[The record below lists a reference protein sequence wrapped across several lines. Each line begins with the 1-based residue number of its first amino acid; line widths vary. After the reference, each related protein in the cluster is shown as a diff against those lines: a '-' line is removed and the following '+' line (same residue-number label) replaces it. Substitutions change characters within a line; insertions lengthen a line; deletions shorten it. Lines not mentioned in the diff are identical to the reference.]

1 MRRATSRSR
10 HTGMPC
16 TARCSISRKTLRLA
30 VFSGVGGAAD
40 GSVLPGNRPTRRVS
54 RGPVGRDCR
63 ETSDSPCLPVSA
75 GRDCRET
82 FRLAVKPARGLRLP
96 GNLPTR
102 RQTRLRT
109 VDHAGKPSDS
119 LSNLPPGP
127 WRAPGNLPTRRQPA
141 RGLRLPGNLPT
152 RRQTRLRTVDH
163 AGKPS
168 DSLSNQPPGPWRA
181 PGTFRL
187 AVFPGVGASRLP
199 GNLPTRRQNP
209 PPDRCVR
216 REPSDSP
223 CFPGSVRRDCRET
236 FRLAVLLGGG
246 RPDLAHGEGATAIR
260 LALEG
265 HRILDCRLAR
275 PAGTGLTAMAEA
287 DGI

>member
-102 RQTRLRT
+102 CQTCPR
-109 VDHAGKPSDS
+109 D
-119 LSNLPPGP
+119 
-127 WRAPGNLPTRRQPA
+127 
-141 RGLRLPGNLPT
+141 RG
-152 RRQTRLRTVDH
+152 
-163 AGKPS
+163 
-168 DSLSNQPPGPWRA
+168 
-181 PGTFRL
+181 
-187 AVFPGVGASRLP
+187 
-199 GNLPTRRQNP
+199 
-209 PPDRCVR
+209 VR

-223 CFPGSVRRDCRET
+223 CFPAVQPPICRGT
-236 FRLAVLLGGG
+236 FRLGDEPRAG
-246 RPDLAHGEGATAIR
+246 RRTQHA
-260 LALEG
+260 
-265 HRILDCRLAR
+265 
-275 PAGTGLTAMAEA
+275 PAGAVTSAPAVSGAEV
-287 DGI
+287 GPCGWRT

>member
-102 RQTRLRT
+102 CQTCPR
-109 VDHAGKPSDS
+109 D
-119 LSNLPPGP
+119 
-127 WRAPGNLPTRRQPA
+127 
-141 RGLRLPGNLPT
+141 RG
-152 RRQTRLRTVDH
+152 
-163 AGKPS
+163 
-168 DSLSNQPPGPWRA
+168 
-181 PGTFRL
+181 
-187 AVFPGVGASRLP
+187 
-199 GNLPTRRQNP
+199 
-209 PPDRCVR
+209 VR

-236 FRLAVLLGGG
+236 FRLAVFPGV
-246 RPDLAHGEGATAIR
+246 GASR
-260 LALEG
+260 LPGNLPTRRASRG
-265 HRILDCRLAR
+265 WQAR
-275 PAGTGLTAMAEA
+275 PGPRRGGDRNSAGTGGAPHTGLPSCSPGWDRTDGDGGSRRHMKAGLT
-287 DGI
+287 

>member
-1 MRRATSRSR
+1 MRYIYGIQRADASRDVEVPTHRYAVYGSLFDLAQDPPTGGVFRSR
-10 HTGMPC
+10 GRGGRVGVAGKPSDSPC
-16 TARCSISRKTLRLA
+16 FPGAGGSRLPGNFRLA
-30 VFSGVGGAAD
+30 VFAGVGG
-40 GSVLPGNRPTRRVS
+40 P
-54 RGPVGRDCR
+54 
-63 ETSDSPCLPVSA
+63 
-75 GRDCRET
+75 
-82 FRLAVKPARGLRLP
+82 RLP
-96 GNLPTR
+96 GNLPTGC
-102 RQTRLRT
+102 QTRPWAET
-109 VDHAGKPSDS
+109 AGKPSDS

-168 DSLSNQPPGPWRA
+168 DSLSNLPPGPWRA

>member
-102 RQTRLRT
+102 CQTCPR
-109 VDHAGKPSDS
+109 D
-119 LSNLPPGP
+119 
-127 WRAPGNLPTRRQPA
+127 
-141 RGLRLPGNLPT
+141 RG
-152 RRQTRLRTVDH
+152 
-163 AGKPS
+163 
-168 DSLSNQPPGPWRA
+168 
-181 PGTFRL
+181 
-187 AVFPGVGASRLP
+187 
-199 GNLPTRRQNP
+199 
-209 PPDRCVR
+209 VR